1 MVKGDIVLIPFP
13 YTDLSGSKLRPVVI
27 LFETAQDLVV
37 CFITTQLT
45 YKEPTDFEIVPSIT
59 NGLKWQSLVRAGK
72 IATIKKSLSEGIFGK
87 LNQAEIIQLDINLK
101 KILQLK

>member
-1 MVKGDIVLIPFP
+1 MDKGDIVLIPFP

-45 YKEPTDFEIVPSIT
+45 YKEPTDFEITPSLI
-59 NGLKWQSLVRAGK
+59 NGLKWQSLVRASK
-72 IATIKKSLSEGIFGK
+72 IATINKSLSEGVFGR
-87 LNQAEIIQLDINLK
+87 LNQAELIQLDINLK
-101 KILQLK
+101 KLLQFK